1 MERLEAALE
10 KARKTRAA
18 TRPPV
23 EIAGGRKSPVKSVAD
38 KWANLKEIKL
48 TTHTARKYRISTLTK
63 SQHSGSYDLLRS
75 RTLRLMLENNWS
87 TLAITSPN
95 KICGKTTI
103 CANLA
108 LSMARQSEL
117 RIVVLDFDMHR
128 PSLHSILGYRPQIS
142 LHEVIRK
149 NQPMDDLLVRIGDNV
164 AFGLN
169 NRPASAPSELLQSNL
184 TRNIMEQIKTDYQPD
199 LMIFDMPPMLASDD
213 HVGFLP
219 LVDCG
224 LLVGAADSTTI
235 SQLDNCEKELAELTN
250 VLGIVLNKCRYPDQD
265 LGYGYGNDYY

>member
-10 KARKTRAA
+10 KARKTRDSG
-18 TRPPV
+18 RPPV
-23 EIAGGRKSPVKSVAD
+23 QIASGKKAPDKSLAD
-38 KWANLKEIKL
+38 KWANLKEIKI
-48 TTHTARKYRISTLTK
+48 TTRTARKNRISTLTK
-63 SQHSGSYDLLRS
+63 GKNSGAYDLLRS
-75 RTLRLMLENNWS
+75 RTLRLMRENDWS

-108 LSMARQSEL
+108 LSLARQPDL

-128 PSLHSILGYRPQIS
+128 PTLHSILGYRPQIS
-142 LHEVIRK
+142 FHEVIR
-149 NQPMDDLLVRIGDNV
+149 NDHPMDDFLVRIGDNV

-184 TRNIMEQIKTDYQPD
+184 TRTVLERIKTDYQPD
-199 LMIFDMPPMLASDD
+199 LMIFDMPPMLLSDD

-219 LVDCG
+219 FVDCG

-265 LGYGYGNDYY
+265 TGYGYDYY